1 MVRADSPV
9 PDSVRDRILR
19 AVLRVIG
26 AEGIG
31 GVTNRRIAREAGVSL
46 GSLTYHF
53 ETQDELLRESLLLF
67 VREET
72 ERLHAVAD
80 GRRGEVV
87 TLPQAAA
94 LVEQVAESITFGREE
109 IAPLEL
115 FLHAGRDLTLRDAAG
130 SCFAAYDEVA
140 LTVLSGLGVTDPERL
155 AGPVVA
161 LIAGLQLRR
170 LATGAAG
177 GTGMADALIMLVG
190 SFLPSD
196 DSGAARS

>member
-1 MVRADSPV
+1 MARADSPV

-46 GSLTYHF
+46 GSITYHF

-72 ERLHAVAD
+72 ERLLALAED
-80 GRRGEVV
+80 RRGEVV
-87 TLPQAAA
+87 SLEQAAGI
-94 LVEQVAESITFGREE
+94 VEQVAQSITFGREE

-115 FLHAGRDLTLRDAAG
+115 FLHAGRDASLRDAAA

-140 LTVLSGLGVTDPERL
+140 RTVLGGLGVPSPERL

-170 LATGAAG
+170 LATGTTGETGIAEALTMLAG
-177 GTGMADALIMLVG
+177 G
-190 SFLPSD
+190 
-196 DSGAARS
+196 

>member
-1 MVRADSPV
+1 MARADTPV
-9 PDSVRDRILR
+9 PDSLRARILR

-26 AEGIG
+26 SDGIG

-46 GSLTYHF
+46 GSITYHF

-72 ERLHAVAD
+72 ERLLALAED
-80 GRRGEVV
+80 RRGEVV
-87 TLPQAAA
+87 SLSQAAA

-115 FLHAGRDLTLRDAAG
+115 FLHAGRDVALRDAAG
-130 SCFAAYDEVA
+130 ACFAAYDEVA
-140 LTVLSGLGVTDPERL
+140 LTVLSGLGVPSPERL

-170 LATGAAG
+170 LATGTPG
-177 GTGMADALIMLVG
+177 ETGIAESLTMLVG
-190 SFLPSD
+190 NFLPTD
-196 DSGAARS
+196 ASGTARP

>member
-9 PDSVRDRILR
+9 PDSVKDRILR

-72 ERLHAVAD
+72 ARLLAVAE

-87 TLPQAAA
+87 SLPRAAA

-109 IAPLEL
+109 ISPLEL
-115 FLHAGRDLTLRDAAG
+115 FLHAGRDASLRDAAG

-140 LTVLSGLGVTDPERL
+140 LTVLSGLGVPDPERL

-190 SFLPSD
+190 SFLPTD
-196 DSGAARS
+196 GLDTGRA

>member
-1 MVRADSPV
+1 M
-9 PDSVRDRILR
+9 
-19 AVLRVIG
+19 LRVIG

-46 GSLTYHF
+46 GSITYHF

-72 ERLHAVAD
+72 ERLLALAET
-80 GRRGEVV
+80 RRGEVV
-87 TLPQAAA
+87 SLEQAAGI
-94 LVEQVAESITFGREE
+94 VEQVAQSITFGREE

-115 FLHAGRDLTLRDAAG
+115 FLHAGRDPSLRDAAA

-140 LTVLSGLGVTDPERL
+140 RTVLSGLGVPSPERL

-161 LIAGLQLRR
+161 LKIGRAH
-170 LATGAAG
+170 
-177 GTGMADALIMLVG
+177 V
-190 SFLPSD
+190 
-196 DSGAARS
+196 